1 MFQKNKYHLRRKN
14 TGSRRKSR
22 AKRLV
27 KDKLPE
33 LLLYTSYLHVN
44 INFADETG
52 DGGDNGVIPVTPTST
67 SPEVCMDSSQIY
79 SRPVSVSS
87 NGDARTGTADLG
99 DSTAIPNHHQQ
110 LQNQSSLV
118 SQNDTTINTSVSSSA
133 PQTPN
138 AGENF

>member
-14 TGSRRKSR
+14 AGSRRKSR
-22 AKRLV
+22 TKRLL

-44 INFADETG
+44 VYIADETG
-52 DGGDNGVIPVTPTST
+52 CGGDNGEIPMTPTST
-67 SPEVCMDSSQIY
+67 NTEICMDNSQMH
-79 SRPVSVSS
+79 SRPVSISS

-99 DSTAIPNHHQQ
+99 DNTTIPNHHHQ
-110 LQNQSSLV
+110 LQNHSSLV
-118 SQNDTTINTSVSSSA
+118 SQNDATINTSVSSSA

-138 AGENF
+138 AGDNF